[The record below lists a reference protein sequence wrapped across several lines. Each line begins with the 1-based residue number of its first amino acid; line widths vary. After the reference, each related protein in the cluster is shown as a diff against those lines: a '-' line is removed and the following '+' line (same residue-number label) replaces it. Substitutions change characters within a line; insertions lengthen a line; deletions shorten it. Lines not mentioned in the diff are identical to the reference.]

1 MRGTVAIGS
10 FTVAFSVSATIFAT
24 DMQRHRV
31 WKGRF
36 RVVLLSQLTIL
47 NKRVGK
53 IKACN
58 FDSYRLFLVMYVGTF
73 AERQGFEPWVP
84 ARAQRFSR
92 PPRSTTPASFLGFC
106 AAKVRRVF
114 GLSKFLGDFFCPDP
128 IFWLPPGMDMVS
140 DAISGGKSSFLS
152 WTIYTSA

>member
-36 RVVLLSQLTIL
+36 RVFLLSQLTIL
-47 NKRVGK
+47 NNGIGK

-58 FDSYRLFLVMYVGTF
+58 FDSYRLFLEMYVGTF

-84 ARAQRFSR
+84 EGTTVFETAPIDHSGIF
-92 PPRSTTPASFLGFC
+92 PRSFLIACKITAFFSFTHNFSATFFKLFY
-106 AAKVRRVF
+106 
-114 GLSKFLGDFFCPDP
+114 LSGTSCL
-128 IFWLPPGMDMVS
+128 
-140 DAISGGKSSFLS
+140 LS
-152 WTIYTSA
+152 VCYIIK